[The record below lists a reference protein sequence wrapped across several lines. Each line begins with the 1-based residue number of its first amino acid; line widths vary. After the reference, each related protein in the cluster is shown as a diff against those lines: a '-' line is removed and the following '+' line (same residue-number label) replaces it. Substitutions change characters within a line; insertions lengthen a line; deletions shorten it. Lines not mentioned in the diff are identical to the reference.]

1 MNRTAPSKRALVK
14 AGNEAADRLIALVGA
29 CEFCKRT
36 YGRLTQHE
44 ISRGSACRLKARL
57 DQACCLVV
65 CDECHRELHDL
76 PKRTQVLVGLAILYH
91 ARGSDYSLARFT
103 AIECPTAPNR
113 YTQRDVDHW
122 IDRLTRH
129 A

>member
-1 MNRTAPSKRALVK
+1 
-14 AGNEAADRLIALVGA
+14 
-29 CEFCKRT
+29 
-36 YGRLTQHE
+36 
-44 ISRGSACRLKARL
+44 
-57 DQACCLVV
+57 
-65 CDECHRELHDL
+65 
-76 PKRTQVLVGLAILYH
+76 VGLAILYH